1 MFIKERYEV
10 LLKLIK
16 EKGFISYEE
25 LAKKTFCSESTVRRD
40 INEMANQGLITKI
53 YGGASVIESNSDES
67 STIIRQSENID
78 KKRIIAEHAIKLI
91 NDGASLFLDSS
102 TTVSQ
107 LVPLLK
113 DFRRSFVVT
122 NSLNNALLLSNNTY
136 LDVYV
141 IGGSLQRRTNSM
153 GGVTSIDSIC
163 AFNCD
168 FAFISCKGINNSGDI
183 TDASFETQKTKQ
195 LMVTNAKKTVLLVD
209 SSKFGSTYLLTTL
222 SIKDIDIIITDKKPD
237 ADFVKLCT
245 TNNIELIY

>member
-16 EKGFISYEE
+16 DKGFISYEE

-195 LMVTNAKKTVLLVD
+195 LMVTNAKKQ
-209 SSKFGSTYLLTTL
+209 Y
-222 SIKDIDIIITDKKPD
+222 
-237 ADFVKLCT
+237 
-245 TNNIELIY
+245 Y